1 MKISVIIPFYDLE
14 RYARPC
20 MDSVL
25 AAARGREDRVEVI
38 CVDDGSADSTPRIL
52 DEYAARH
59 PFVRTIHKPNG
70 GEGSARNA
78 GLAAA
83 TGEWITFL
91 DGDDCWHDDY
101 LAVAEAAISRHPDA
115 EIIGFAL
122 APFKD
127 GSAPARRARGEASER
142 KFDVSE
148 TVPDDVVIRLGLTPA
163 LLRRTAV
170 RGVEFSA
177 LPLGADR
184 LYVSECLLTV
194 RRVVLSDAVVY
205 DYRTRGGSMS
215 NIFWD
220 ARKIVSMIDCVAGTF
235 ANFTSSGRRLGRGGA
250 AYLAHALLGW
260 AAKYTARLVDGRE
273 RLAVS
278 RRLAEAIRGLDPRQL
293 PFRWRLRRLI
303 HLALNSKT
311 RSGES

>member
-1 MKISVIIPFYDLE
+1 MKISVIIPFYNLE

-20 MDSVL
+20 LDSVL
-25 AAARGREDRVEVI
+25 AAAKGREDRVEVI
-38 CVDDGSADSTPRIL
+38 CVDDGSTDSTPRIL

-59 PFVRTIHKPNG
+59 PFVRTIRKPNG

-78 GLAAA
+78 GLAVA

-101 LAVAEAAISRHPDA
+101 LAVAESTIARHPDA

-122 APFKD
+122 MPFKD
-127 GSAPARRARGEASER
+127 GSALVRSTRGEALER
-142 KFDVSE
+142 EFDVSA
-148 TVPDDVVIRLGLTPA
+148 TVPDDVVVRLGLMPA
-163 LLRRTAV
+163 LLRRAAV
-170 RGVEFSA
+170 RNVEFSA

-194 RRVVLSDAVVY
+194 RRVVLSDAVIY
-205 DYRTRGGSMS
+205 HYRTRGGSMS
-215 NIFWD
+215 NVFWD
-220 ARKIVSMIDCVAGTF
+220 ARKIGSMIDCVEGTF
-235 ANFTSSGRRLGRGGA
+235 RNFTSSGRRLGRGGA

-260 AAKYTARLVDGRE
+260 AAKYTARLADGRE
-273 RLAVS
+273 REAVS

-293 PFRWRLRRLI
+293 PFRYRLRRRI
-303 HLALNSKT
+303 HLALNSKP
-311 RSGES
+311 RNGDL